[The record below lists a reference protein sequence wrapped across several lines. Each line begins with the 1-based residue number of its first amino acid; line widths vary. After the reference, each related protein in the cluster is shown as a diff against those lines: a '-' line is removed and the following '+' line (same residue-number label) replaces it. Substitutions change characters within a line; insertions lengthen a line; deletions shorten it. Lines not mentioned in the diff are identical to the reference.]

1 VYTQVGEGYAAAGKA
16 LRDEKNRLFEK
27 AGVSARNPFSKSDAT
42 QLKNFQ
48 KTFGY
53 HSTADWDHRTRDE
66 VSGAVHPKMKNWLL
80 RVRGVKKGDR
90 VVRDKTGVTL
100 LPRLT

>member
-1 VYTQVGEGYAAAGKA
+1 VTFRDVYTQVGEGYAAAGKA

-66 VSGAVHPKMKNWLL
+66 VSGAVPPKMKNWLL
-80 RVRGVKKGDR
+80 RVRGGEKRG
-90 VVRDKTGVTL
+90 
-100 LPRLT
+100 